1 MSMIFCFA
9 AKTKGVM
16 GITSFE
22 KLCQLFEEIQKNL
35 LVLEEL
41 ILILNIQH
49 DYYKNLSSKVAF
61 QDVQRYLAGE
71 VLNGLCVKY
80 LSHFFSKSMC
90 YKESISGEQLAAA
103 KQNIKNICREL
114 NKLCSQGISLNPN
127 QSEVLLK
134 QTKRALAD
142 LVSFGLE
149 QFEIRSVLYE
159 RSKGLQVHS
168 DVVFFET
175 SKYSE
180 DRCLKIYCTWIERIK
195 KYVVAGNFQNSFEK
209 E

>member
-1 MSMIFCFA
+1 MLKVKHYNLELDYPSLELAGLVYSNEVPDSPFMYHQTTWETDESYRTFVQAYYAQITTLTRELLHQYQVEALGKNSERSSCCQRKVEMSMIFCFA

-80 LSHFFSKSMC
+80 LSHFFLKVC
-90 YKESISGEQLAAA
+90 V
-103 KQNIKNICREL
+103 IKRAFQVNNWPPL
-114 NKLCSQGISLNPN
+114 NK
-127 QSEVLLK
+127 
-134 QTKRALAD
+134 T
-142 LVSFGLE
+142 
-149 QFEIRSVLYE
+149 
-159 RSKGLQVHS
+159 
-168 DVVFFET
+168 
-175 SKYSE
+175 
-180 DRCLKIYCTWIERIK
+180 
-195 KYVVAGNFQNSFEK
+195 
-209 E
+209 